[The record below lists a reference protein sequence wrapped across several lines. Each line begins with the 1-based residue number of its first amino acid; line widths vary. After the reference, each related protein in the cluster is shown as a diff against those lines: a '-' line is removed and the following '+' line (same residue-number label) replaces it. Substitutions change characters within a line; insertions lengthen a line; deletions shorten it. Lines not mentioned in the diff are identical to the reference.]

1 MKKFLKVLKWTGIV
15 FGVLIVALVLFIQFT
30 WNRKLSAPY
39 PQIAASTDS
48 AVIARGRYLAYGP
61 AHCASCHM
69 PVENFMEVEKGS
81 QLPLIGGWGLEI
93 AGIGTFR
100 APNLTPD
107 METGIGKL
115 TDEELARSLRHSV
128 GFDGRFLMPFMP
140 FQEMSDEDL
149 TAVIS
154 FIRSQKPV
162 RHEVKPSEYGFMG
175 KALLALGLLK
185 PEGPKHTPP
194 QSVEIDSTVAYGKY
208 LANSI
213 GNCRFCHTEFD
224 VKSGKQTGPDFAGGG
239 LFPADNLSGGY
250 AFISPNLTPDP
261 STGVLTDWSEQMF
274 VKRFRAGRVQQGS
287 PMPWG
292 SFSRMSEVDLKA
304 LYRYLHSVRAES
316 FTVSKTVFAPGEEM
330 PH

>member
-1 MKKFLKVLKWTGIV
+1 MKKIIKVLKWTGIV
-15 FGVLIVALVLFIQFT
+15 LGVLIIALVIFIQFT
-30 WNRKLSAPY
+30 WNRKHTAPY
-39 PQIAASTDS
+39 PQIAASNDS

-69 PVENFMEVEKGS
+69 PVENFKEVENGE
-81 QLPLIGGWGLEI
+81 QLPLIGGWGLDI
-93 AGIGTFR
+93 SGIGTFR

-107 METGIGKL
+107 METGIGNR

-128 GFDGRFLMPFMP
+128 GYDGRFLMPFMP

-175 KALLALGLLK
+175 KTIIALGLIK
-185 PEGPKHTPP
+185 PEGPKHSPP
-194 QSVEIDSTVAYGKY
+194 KSVTIDSTVTYGKY
-208 LANSI
+208 LANSV
-213 GNCRFCHTEFD
+213 GNCRFCHTQFD
-224 VKSGKQTGPDFAGGG
+224 MNSGKQTGPDFAGGG
-239 LFPADNLSGGY
+239 LFPGDNLSGGY

-261 STGVLTDWSEQMF
+261 STGVLANWTEQMF
-274 VKRFRAGRVQQGS
+274 VNRFRAGRTQQGS

-292 SFSRMSEVDLKA
+292 SFSRMNEVDLKA
-304 LYRYLHSVRAES
+304 LYRYLHSLAPKE
-316 FTVSKTVFAPGEEM
+316 FKVSKTVYAPGEEM